1 MSASTRNVVL
11 ALLGL
16 VVGLFTARYLF
27 TPIEQFRL
35 HSPNGGYTAV
45 VSSYRLWQLLP
56 AMPGQSSD
64 KPGYVHI
71 VDETGR
77 SFGRMP
83 VPMVSMARELQ
94 WIQYGARIKLVGSW
108 NFRDGFY
115 AYWNDDQTLI
125 ITHHL
130 N

>member
-1 MSASTRNVVL
+1 MSSPTRNVVL
-11 ALLGL
+11 ALVGL
-16 VVGLFTARYLF
+16 VVGLLTARYLF

-35 HSPNGGYTAV
+35 QSPYGYYTAV

-64 KPGYVHI
+64 KPGHVHI
-71 VDETGR
+71 IDQAGR
-77 SFGRMP
+77 SFGSMP
-83 VPMVSMARELQ
+83 VPTISQARELQ
-94 WIQYGARIKLVGSW
+94 WIEHGARIKLVGAW

-115 AYWNDDQTLI
+115 AYWNDDQTALI
-125 ITHHL
+125 TRNL